1 MNITIVVTIK
11 NSVKKLIIPKIIK
24 ISVLD
29 PELAPLSYPLETP
42 VDCELLFVLEG
53 WAGLVYLLIIYFIS
67 STYGLLSAIL
77 TYA

>member
-29 PELAPLSYPLETP
+29 PELAPLPYPLETP

-53 WAGLVYLLIIYFIS
+53 
-67 STYGLLSAIL
+67 
-77 TYA
+77 

>member
-53 WAGLVYLLIIYFIS
+53 
-67 STYGLLSAIL
+67 
-77 TYA
+77 